1 MASKKIFGL
10 LGYPIKHSF
19 SPAMHNAVFEAL
31 SIKAEYRLF
40 EKKPKE
46 LTDFFKKLRSG
57 SIGGINVTIP
67 YKEETLRYLDEIS
80 QEAELIGAVN
90 TILVKGES
98 LIGNNTDGSGFVL
111 SLKKEAGIGP
121 QDKKIVI
128 IGAGGAS
135 RAISVHLAQEK
146 AANIILS
153 DIIPDKAEKLASH
166 IRKNISRVKVSTV
179 KKEELNSGVRT
190 ADILIN
196 ATPVGMKPA
205 DPLPIDPRIL
215 HPRLLV
221 CDLIYNPPKTKLLIE
236 AEKIGAKTLNGLGML
251 LYQGALAFTIWT
263 GREAPIEIM
272 ARALEKELKTQAN

>member
-1 MASKKIFGL
+1 VVSKKIFGL

-19 SPAMHNAVFEAL
+19 SPAIHNAAFKAL
-31 SIKAEYRLF
+31 GIKAEYRLF

-57 SIGGINVTIP
+57 SIRGVNVTIP
-67 YKEETLRYLDEIS
+67 YKEEALRYLDELS

-90 TILVKGES
+90 TILGKSES
-98 LIGNNTDGSGFVL
+98 LIGYNTDGLGFIL
-111 SLKKEAGIGP
+111 SLRKEAGIDP

-128 IGAGGAS
+128 IGAGGVS
-135 RAISVHLAQEK
+135 RAISVHLAREK

-179 KKEELNSGVRT
+179 RKEELNSGVRT

-196 ATPVGMKPA
+196 ATPVGMKPD

-221 CDLIYNPPKTKLLIE
+221 CDLIYNPPKTRLLIE

-272 ARALEKELKTQAN
+272 ARALEKELKTQD

>member
-1 MASKKIFGL
+1 MVSKKIFGL
-10 LGYPIKHSF
+10 VGYPIKHSF
-19 SPAMHNAVFEAL
+19 SPAMHSAAFKAL
-31 SIKAEYRLF
+31 GIKAEYRLF

-57 SIGGINVTIP
+57 SIGGLNVTIP
-67 YKEETLRYLDEIS
+67 YKEEALRYLDEIS

-90 TILVKGES
+90 TILVKSES
-98 LIGNNTDGSGFVL
+98 LIGYNTDGSGFVL
-111 SLKKEAGIGP
+111 SLRKEVGISP

-135 RAISVHLAQEK
+135 RAISIHLAQEK

-166 IRKNISRVKVSTV
+166 IRKNISRAKVSTV
-179 KKEELNSGVRT
+179 EKEELNSGVRT

-196 ATPVGMKPA
+196 ATPVGMKPD
-205 DPLPIDPRIL
+205 DPLPIDLKIL

-272 ARALEKELKTQAN
+272 ARALEKELKTQAS

>member
-1 MASKKIFGL
+1 MVSKKIFGL
-10 LGYPIKHSF
+10 LGYQIKHSF
-19 SPAMHNAVFEAL
+19 SPAMHSAAFKAL
-31 SIKAEYRLF
+31 GIKAEYRLF

-57 SIGGINVTIP
+57 SIEGLNVTIP
-67 YKEETLRYLDEIS
+67 YKEEALRYLDEIS

-98 LIGNNTDGSGFVL
+98 LIGYNTDGSGFVL
-111 SLKKEAGIGP
+111 SLRKEAGISP

-135 RAISVHLAQEK
+135 RAISVHLAREK

-179 KKEELNSGVRT
+179 KKEKLNSGVRA

-196 ATPVGMKPA
+196 ATPVGMKPN

-221 CDLIYNPPKTKLLIE
+221 CDLIYNPPKTKLLTE

-251 LYQGALAFTIWT
+251 LYQGALAFAIWT

-272 ARALEKELKTQAN
+272 ARALEKELKTQAS

>member
-1 MASKKIFGL
+1 MVSKKIFGL

-19 SPAMHNAVFEAL
+19 SPAMHNAAFKAVG
-31 SIKAEYRLF
+31 IKAEYRLF
-40 EKKPKE
+40 EKTPKE
-46 LTDFFKKLRSG
+46 ITDFFKKLRSG
-57 SIGGINVTIP
+57 SIKGVNVTIP
-67 YKEETLRYLDEIS
+67 YKEEALRYLDELS

-90 TILVKGES
+90 TILVKSES
-98 LIGNNTDGSGFVL
+98 LIGYNTDGSGFVL
-111 SLKKEAGIGP
+111 SLRKEAGIDP

-135 RAISVHLAQEK
+135 RAISVHLAREK

-196 ATPVGMKPA
+196 ATPVGMKPD

-215 HPRLLV
+215 HPRLLI
-221 CDLIYNPPKTKLLIE
+221 CDLIYNPPKPKLLIE

-251 LYQGALAFTIWT
+251 LYQGALAFAIWT

-272 ARALEKELKTQAN
+272 ARALEKELKTQAS

>member
-1 MASKKIFGL
+1 MVSKKIFGL

-19 SPAMHNAVFEAL
+19 SPAIHNAAFKAL
-31 SIKAEYRLF
+31 GIKAEYRLF

-57 SIGGINVTIP
+57 SIRGVNVTIP
-67 YKEETLRYLDEIS
+67 YKEEALRYLDELS

-90 TILVKGES
+90 TILGKSES
-98 LIGNNTDGSGFVL
+98 LIGYNTDGLGFIL
-111 SLKKEAGIGP
+111 SLRKEAGIDP

-135 RAISVHLAQEK
+135 RAISVHLAREK

-153 DIIPDKAEKLASH
+153 DIIPDKAEKLVSH

-196 ATPVGMKPA
+196 ATPVGMKPD

-221 CDLIYNPPKTKLLIE
+221 CDLIYNPPKTKLLTE

-251 LYQGALAFTIWT
+251 LHQGALAFTIWT

>member
-1 MASKKIFGL
+1 MVSKRIFGL

-19 SPAMHNAVFEAL
+19 SPAMHSAAFKAL
-31 SIKAEYRLF
+31 GIKAEYRLF
-40 EKKPKE
+40 EKKTKE
-46 LTDFFKKLRSG
+46 LTDFFKKLRNG
-57 SIGGINVTIP
+57 SIGGVNVTIP
-67 YKEETLRYLDEIS
+67 YKEGALRYLDELS

-90 TILVKGES
+90 TILVKSKS
-98 LIGNNTDGSGFVL
+98 LIGYNTDGSGFVL
-111 SLKKEAGIGP
+111 SLRKEVGIGP

-135 RAISVHLAQEK
+135 RAISVHLAREK

-153 DIIPDKAEKLASH
+153 DIISDKAEKLASH

-196 ATPVGMKPA
+196 ATPVGMKPD

-251 LYQGALAFTIWT
+251 LYQGALAFSIWT

-272 ARALEKELKTQAN
+272 ARALEKELKTQD

>member
-19 SPAMHNAVFEAL
+19 SPAMHNAAFKAL
-31 SIKAEYRLF
+31 GVKAEYRLF

-57 SIGGINVTIP
+57 SIRGVNVTIP
-67 YKEETLRYLDEIS
+67 YKEEALRYLDELS

-90 TILVKGES
+90 TILVKSES
-98 LIGNNTDGSGFVL
+98 LIGYNTDGSGFVL
-111 SLKKEAGIGP
+111 SLRKEVGIGP

-135 RAISVHLAQEK
+135 RAISVHLAREK

-196 ATPVGMKPA
+196 ATPVGMKPD
-205 DPLPIDPRIL
+205 DPPPIDPRIL

-251 LYQGALAFTIWT
+251 LYQGSLAFTIWT

-272 ARALEKELKTQAN
+272 ARALEKELKTQAS

>member
-1 MASKKIFGL
+1 MVDKKIFGL

-19 SPAMHNAVFEAL
+19 SPAMHNAAFKAL
-31 SIKAEYRLF
+31 GIKAEYRLF

-57 SIGGINVTIP
+57 SIRGVNLTIP
-67 YKEETLRYLDEIS
+67 YKEEALRYLDEIS
-80 QEAELIGAVN
+80 QEAELIGAIN
-90 TILVKGES
+90 TILVKSES
-98 LIGNNTDGSGFVL
+98 LIGYNTDGSGFVL
-111 SLKKEAGIGP
+111 SLRKKAGINLK
-121 QDKKIVI
+121 DKKIVI

-146 AANIILS
+146 AANIILL
-153 DIIPDKAEKLASH
+153 DIIPDKAEKLVSH

-179 KKEELNSGVRT
+179 KKEELNSGART
-190 ADILIN
+190 IDILIN
-196 ATPVGMKPA
+196 ATPVGMKPD

-236 AEKIGAKTLNGLGML
+236 AERIGAKTLNGLGML

-272 ARALEKELKTQAN
+272 ARALEKELKTQAS

>member
-1 MASKKIFGL
+1 VASKKIFGL

-19 SPAMHNAVFEAL
+19 SPTMHNAAFKVL
-31 SIKAEYRLF
+31 GIKAEYRLF

-57 SIGGINVTIP
+57 SIRGVNVTIP
-67 YKEETLRYLDEIS
+67 YKEEVLRYLDELS

-90 TILVKGES
+90 TILVKSES
-98 LIGNNTDGSGFVL
+98 LIGYNTDGSGFIL
-111 SLKKEAGIGP
+111 SLRKEARIDP

-146 AANIILS
+146 AENIILS
-153 DIIPDKAEKLASH
+153 DIVPDKAEKLASY
-166 IRKNISRVKVSTV
+166 IRKNISRVKVSAV

-196 ATPVGMKPA
+196 ATPVGMKPD

-221 CDLIYNPPKTKLLIE
+221 CDLIYNPPKTRLLIE

-272 ARALEKELKTQAN
+272 ARALEKELKTQD

>member
-1 MASKKIFGL
+1 VASKKIFGL

-19 SPAMHNAVFEAL
+19 SPAMHNAAFKAL
-31 SIKAEYRLF
+31 GIKAEYRLF
-40 EKKPKE
+40 EKKPQE
-46 LTDFFKKLRSG
+46 LTDFFKKLRNG
-57 SIGGINVTIP
+57 SIRGVNVTIP
-67 YKEETLRYLDEIS
+67 YKEEALRYLDEIS

-90 TILVKGES
+90 TILVKGKS
-98 LIGNNTDGSGFVL
+98 LIGYNTDGSGFVL
-111 SLKKEAGIGP
+111 SLRKEMGISP
-121 QDKKIVI
+121 KDKKIVI

-135 RAISVHLAQEK
+135 RAISIHLAQEK

-196 ATPVGMKPA
+196 ATPVGMKPD

-221 CDLIYNPPKTKLLIE
+221 CDLIYNPPKTKLLIK

-272 ARALEKELKTQAN
+272 ARALEKELKTQAS